1 MVDSTID
8 DFDVSG
14 FDFTKTVQFK
24 LPFLVARTHVYTCIC
39 IYIYTYTCVYMYV
52 GMYACTYVCIYVPDT
67 FRDYSPGT
75 FNMHS

>member
-39 IYIYTYTCVYMYV
+39 IYIYLNIYIYIHMCIHVCRYVCMYV
-52 GMYACTYVCIYVPDT
+52 CMYVCICIFICVCT
-67 FRDYSPGT
+67 
-75 FNMHS
+75 